1 MRLTLRYTAKSTGT
15 HSVRTYRDV
24 EIVCE
29 IEIRFELSAHL
40 EGDSGLLSV
49 SELLF
54 LLDFMERSST
64 PSIEIEPLV
73 YWWFN
78 MVACSMAACEENKSG
93 LNNIWIILRSQR
105 LQRLEVRGCSY
116 ANDTHYRQNNIRG
129 TSFLKSKIMWKKKIL
144 VIELSDCI
152 LTEHAFS
159 GDIPLN

>member
-15 HSVRTYRDV
+15 HSVRTFRDV

-64 PSIEIEPLV
+64 PSIETEPLV
-73 YWWFN
+73 YW
-78 MVACSMAACEENKSG
+78 
-93 LNNIWIILRSQR
+93 
-105 LQRLEVRGCSY
+105 
-116 ANDTHYRQNNIRG
+116 
-129 TSFLKSKIMWKKKIL
+129 
-144 VIELSDCI
+144 
-152 LTEHAFS
+152 
-159 GDIPLN
+159 